1 MNAKSNFNK
10 DHSQMIVP
18 FNNANLTMIEHN
30 GQPYIPMK
38 PIVEGMG
45 LDWKSQYRKITNKF
59 KSCMVK
65 MTIQLF
71 GDSQSREV
79 IMLPLRKLPAWLY
92 SVEPNK
98 VKPELKETIIKYQEE
113 CDDVLWNYWTGK
125 DHSIFSYF

>member
-45 LDWKSQYRKITNKF
+45 LDWKS
-59 KSCMVK
+59 
-65 MTIQLF
+65 
-71 GDSQSREV
+71 
-79 IMLPLRKLPAWLY
+79 
-92 SVEPNK
+92 
-98 VKPELKETIIKYQEE
+98 
-113 CDDVLWNYWTGK
+113 
-125 DHSIFSYF
+125 